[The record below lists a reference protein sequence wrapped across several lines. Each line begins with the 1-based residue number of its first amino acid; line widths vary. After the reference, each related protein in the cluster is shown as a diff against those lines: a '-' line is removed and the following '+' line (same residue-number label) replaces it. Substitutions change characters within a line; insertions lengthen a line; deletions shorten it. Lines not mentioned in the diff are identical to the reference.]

1 MWQKRPVVWQIV
13 QQSILNYSGSEGAR
27 VKASPLFFV
36 FIFGVLNFQ
45 RGYKAETRIEPGY

>member
-45 RGYKAETRIEPGY
+45 RGYKAETQIEPGY